1 VIEKNSPEHEILS
14 ALCDM
19 PRPVRGMS
27 EAMLLRNFRSSRA
40 ILNLAS
46 QGLIRSR
53 GWHDGP
59 GGVWVPTAEGES
71 VVLEKTAPDIV

>member
-1 VIEKNSPEHEILS
+1 MIEKSSPEHEILS
-14 ALCDM
+14 ALCAM

-40 ILNLAS
+40 IRNLAS
-46 QGLIRSR
+46 DGLIRRR